1 MNILSSQLEYIR
13 AKDKDGEVVASIRAL
28 ALPVLQ
34 GIFGNQYIAEVSA
47 TIEVFYLMISLFAR
61 NPRQTVGQE
70 LTSTALVDYNEVSK
84 IKRVLVSKNYPRA
97 AKLFSPSKLKLVL
110 YVILKVLSPYIFKK
124 FWTKLTQNTSNRYL
138 KALPEA
144 QEMIDEISRLN
155 FGIFLLTGF
164 YDNIAKRLLNLTY
177 IKTIR
182 PQTLGLPLKRL
193 GYLVLLQSFFS
204 IISLSRNF
212 FQKLRIKEENDKEC
226 ILEDPSQSDCTLC
239 LSPLKSAT
247 CTPCGHIFCWSCI
260 QSPSIQG
267 QCPICRSS
275 FTPRSL
281 LQLRNI

>member
-13 AKDKDGEVVASIRAL
+13 AKDKDSEIVAGIRAL
-28 ALPVLQ
+28 ALPILQ
-34 GIFGNQYIAEVSA
+34 GIFGNQHLAEVSA
-47 TIEVFYLMISLFAR
+47 TIEVFYLMISLLAR

-70 LTSTALVDYNEVSK
+70 LTSTALVDYSEVSK

-97 AKLFSPSKLKLVL
+97 AKLFSPSKLKLIL
-110 YVILKVLSPYIFKK
+110 YVILKVFSPYIFKK
-124 FWTKLTQNTSNRYL
+124 FWAKLTQNTSNRYL

-144 QEMIDEISRLN
+144 QEIIDEISRLN

-182 PQTLGLPLKRL
+182 PQILGLPLQRL
-193 GYLVLLQSFFS
+193 GYIVLLQSFFS
-204 IISLSRNF
+204 IFSISRSF
-212 FQKLRIKEENDKEC
+212 FQKLRAKEENDNEC
-226 ILEDPSQSDCTLC
+226 TPEDPTKSDCTLC
-239 LSPLKSAT
+239 LSPLKFAT
-247 CTPCGHIFCWSCI
+247 STPCGHVFCWSCI

-267 QCPICRSS
+267 QCPICRSA
-275 FTPRSL
+275 FAPRSL